1 MKFIQNHWNN
11 YGEVVGAYGKM
22 ARYGN
27 LQIFLFILPATVLV
41 GIFVYAFSAW
51 NVSIS
56 LTDWRGLVT
65 SIRFVGLENYLK
77 LINDPIAQKA
87 LINTFLLA
95 VTFIP
100 LTMLIGLITA
110 ILLCLEL
117 KGTSIFRT
125 IFLLPLSF
133 SFVISATMWTWMF
146 SPEQGTINSLL
157 RLLHLDFL
165 CQPWITSTEQ
175 SLWCILLVYI
185 WQFSGYVTIIYYSG
199 IRSIPQE
206 HIEAAEIDG
215 ASRFN
220 IYRHII
226 VPQLKGETIGVLT
239 ILLFYA
245 LRVFDLVY
253 LLTGGGPALSSEV
266 LATYMYRMTFNQN
279 LFAYG
284 ASIGTVIFIIALAI
298 MIPFL
303 LLSRRR

>member
-1 MKFIQNHWNN
+1 MTK
-11 YGEVVGAYGKM
+11 YV
-22 ARYGN
+22 N
-27 LQIFLFILPATVLV
+27 LQTFLFILPAIVLV
-41 GIFVYAFSAW
+41 GTFVYAFSIW
-51 NVSIS
+51 NVFIS

-65 SIRFVGLENYLK
+65 RIRFVGLENYLK
-77 LINDPIAQKA
+77 LVSDPVAQKA

-95 VTFIP
+95 LTFIP
-100 LTMLIGLITA
+100 LTMLIGLVVA
-110 ILLCLEL
+110 ILLDLEL

-133 SFVISATMWTWMF
+133 SFVVSATMWTWMF

-157 RLLHLDFL
+157 RLLHLNFL

-175 SLWCILLVYI
+175 SLWCILLVYV

-199 IRSIPQE
+199 IRSIPKE

-215 ASRFN
+215 ASTFDK
-220 IYRHII
+220 YRYVVI
-226 VPQLKGETIGVLT
+226 PQLKGETVGVLT

-266 LATYMYRMTFNQN
+266 LATYMYRITFNQN

-284 ASIGTVIFIIALAI
+284 ASIGTLIFVIALAI

-303 LLSRRR
+303 ILSRRR

>member
-1 MKFIQNHWNN
+1 MTK
-11 YGEVVGAYGKM
+11 YV
-22 ARYGN
+22 N
-27 LQIFLFILPATVLV
+27 LQTFLFILPAIVLV
-41 GIFVYAFSAW
+41 GTFVYAFSIW
-51 NVSIS
+51 NVFIS

-65 SIRFVGLENYLK
+65 RIRFVGLENYLK
-77 LINDPIAQKA
+77 LVSDPIAQKA

-95 VTFIP
+95 LTFIP
-100 LTMLIGLITA
+100 LTMLIGLVVA
-110 ILLCLEL
+110 ILLDLEL

-133 SFVISATMWTWMF
+133 SFVVSATMWTWMF

-157 RLLHLDFL
+157 RLLHLNFL

-175 SLWCILLVYI
+175 SLWCILLVYV

-199 IRSIPQE
+199 IRSIPKE

-215 ASRFN
+215 ASTFDK
-220 IYRHII
+220 YRYVVI
-226 VPQLKGETIGVLT
+226 PQLKGETVGVLT

-266 LATYMYRMTFNQN
+266 LATYMYRITFNQN

-284 ASIGTVIFIIALAI
+284 ASIGTLIFVIALAI
-298 MIPFL
+298 MVPFL
-303 LLSRRR
+303 ILSRRR

>member
-1 MKFIQNHWNN
+1 MTK
-11 YGEVVGAYGKM
+11 YV
-22 ARYGN
+22 N
-27 LQIFLFILPATVLV
+27 LQTFLFILPAIVLV
-41 GIFVYAFSAW
+41 GTFVYAFSIW
-51 NVSIS
+51 NVFIS

-65 SIRFVGLENYLK
+65 RIRFVGLENYLK
-77 LINDPIAQKA
+77 LVSDPVAQKA

-95 VTFIP
+95 LTFIP
-100 LTMLIGLITA
+100 LTMLIGLVVA
-110 ILLCLEL
+110 ILLDLEL

-133 SFVISATMWTWMF
+133 SFVVSATMWTWMF

-157 RLLHLDFL
+157 RLLHLNFL

-175 SLWCILLVYI
+175 SLWCILLVYV

-199 IRSIPQE
+199 IRSIPKE

-215 ASRFN
+215 ASTFDK
-220 IYRHII
+220 YRYVVI
-226 VPQLKGETIGVLT
+226 PQLKGETVGVLT

-266 LATYMYRMTFNQN
+266 LATYMYRITFNQN
-279 LFAYG
+279 LLAYG
-284 ASIGTVIFIIALAI
+284 ASIGTLIFVIALAI
-298 MIPFL
+298 MVPFL
-303 LLSRRR
+303 ILSRRR

>member
-1 MKFIQNHWNN
+1 
-11 YGEVVGAYGKM
+11 M
-22 ARYGN
+22 AKYGN
-27 LQIFLFILPATVLV
+27 LQTFLFILPAVVLV
-41 GIFVYAFSAW
+41 GIFVYAFSVW
-51 NVSIS
+51 NVFIS
-56 LTDWRGLVT
+56 LTDWKGLVT
-65 SIRFVGLENYLK
+65 RVKFIGLENYLK
-77 LINDPIAQKA
+77 LVSDPIAQKA

-95 VTFIP
+95 LTFIP
-100 LTMLIGLITA
+100 LTMLIGLVVA
-110 ILLCLEL
+110 ILLDLEL
-117 KGTSIFRT
+117 KGTSVFRT

-175 SLWCILLVYI
+175 SLWCILLVYV

-199 IRSIPQE
+199 IRSIPKE

-215 ASRFN
+215 ASTFDK
-220 IYRHII
+220 YRYI
-226 VPQLKGETIGVLT
+226 VIPQLKGETVGVLT

-266 LATYMYRMTFNQN
+266 LATYMYRITFNQN

-284 ASIGTVIFIIALAI
+284 ASIGTLIFVIALAI

-303 LLSRRR
+303 TLSRRR

>member
-1 MKFIQNHWNN
+1 MT
-11 YGEVVGAYGKM
+11 
-22 ARYGN
+22 RYVN
-27 LQIFLFILPATVLV
+27 LQTFLFILPAIVLV
-41 GIFVYAFSAW
+41 GTFVYAFSIW
-51 NVSIS
+51 NVFIS

-65 SIRFVGLENYLK
+65 RIRFVGLENYLK
-77 LINDPIAQKA
+77 LVSDPIAQKA

-95 VTFIP
+95 LTFIP
-100 LTMLIGLITA
+100 LTMLIGLVVA
-110 ILLCLEL
+110 ILLDLEL

-133 SFVISATMWTWMF
+133 SFVVSATMWTWMF

-157 RLLHLDFL
+157 RLLHLNFL

-175 SLWCILLVYI
+175 SLWCILLVYV

-199 IRSIPQE
+199 IRSIPKE

-215 ASRFN
+215 ASTFDK
-220 IYRHII
+220 YRYVVI
-226 VPQLKGETIGVLT
+226 PQLKGETVGVLT

-266 LATYMYRMTFNQN
+266 LATYMYRITFNQN

-284 ASIGTVIFIIALAI
+284 ASIGTLIFVIALAI

-303 LLSRRR
+303 ILSRRR

>member
-1 MKFIQNHWNN
+1 MTK
-11 YGEVVGAYGKM
+11 YV
-22 ARYGN
+22 N
-27 LQIFLFILPATVLV
+27 LQTFLFILPAIVLV
-41 GIFVYAFSAW
+41 GTFVYAFSIW
-51 NVSIS
+51 NVFIS

-65 SIRFVGLENYLK
+65 RIRFVGLENYLK
-77 LINDPIAQKA
+77 LVSDPVAQKA

-95 VTFIP
+95 LTFIP
-100 LTMLIGLITA
+100 LTMLIGLVVA
-110 ILLCLEL
+110 ILLDLEL

-133 SFVISATMWTWMF
+133 SFVVSATMWTWMF

-157 RLLHLDFL
+157 RLLHLNFL

-175 SLWCILLVYI
+175 SLWCILLVYV

-199 IRSIPQE
+199 IRSIPKE

-215 ASRFN
+215 ASTFDK
-220 IYRHII
+220 YRYVVI
-226 VPQLKGETIGVLT
+226 PQLKGETVGVLT

-266 LATYMYRMTFNQN
+266 LATYMYRITFNQN

-284 ASIGTVIFIIALAI
+284 ASIGTLIFVIALAI
-298 MIPFL
+298 MVPFL
-303 LLSRRR
+303 ILSRRR

>member
-1 MKFIQNHWNN
+1 MT
-11 YGEVVGAYGKM
+11 
-22 ARYGN
+22 RYVN
-27 LQIFLFILPATVLV
+27 LQTFLFILPAVVLV
-41 GIFVYAFSAW
+41 GIFVYAFSVW
-51 NVSIS
+51 NVFIS
-56 LTDWRGLVT
+56 LTDWKGLVT
-65 SIRFVGLENYLK
+65 RVKFIGLENYLK
-77 LINDPIAQKA
+77 LVSDPIAQKA

-95 VTFIP
+95 LTFIP
-100 LTMLIGLITA
+100 LTMLIGLVVA
-110 ILLCLEL
+110 ILLDLEL
-117 KGTSIFRT
+117 KGTSVFRT

-175 SLWCILLVYI
+175 SLWCILLVYV

-199 IRSIPQE
+199 IRSIPKE

-215 ASRFN
+215 ASTFDK
-220 IYRHII
+220 YRYI
-226 VPQLKGETIGVLT
+226 VIPQLKGETVGVLT

-266 LATYMYRMTFNQN
+266 LATYMYRITFNQN

-284 ASIGTVIFIIALAI
+284 ASIGTLIFVIALAI

-303 LLSRRR
+303 TLSRRR

>member
-1 MKFIQNHWNN
+1 
-11 YGEVVGAYGKM
+11 M
-22 ARYGN
+22 AKYGN
-27 LQIFLFILPATVLV
+27 LQTFLFILPAIVLV
-41 GIFVYAFSAW
+41 GTFVYAFSIW
-51 NVSIS
+51 NVFIS

-65 SIRFVGLENYLK
+65 RIRFVGLENYLK
-77 LINDPIAQKA
+77 LVSDPVAQKA

-95 VTFIP
+95 LTFIP
-100 LTMLIGLITA
+100 LTMLIGLVVA
-110 ILLCLEL
+110 ILLDLEL

-133 SFVISATMWTWMF
+133 SFVVSATMWTWMF

-157 RLLHLDFL
+157 RLLHLNFL

-175 SLWCILLVYI
+175 SLWCILLVYV

-199 IRSIPQE
+199 IRSIPKE

-215 ASRFN
+215 ASTFDK
-220 IYRHII
+220 YRYVVI
-226 VPQLKGETIGVLT
+226 PQLKGETVGVLT

-266 LATYMYRMTFNQN
+266 LATYMYRITFNQI

-284 ASIGTVIFIIALAI
+284 ASIGTLIFVIALAI
-298 MIPFL
+298 MVPFL
-303 LLSRRR
+303 ILSRRR